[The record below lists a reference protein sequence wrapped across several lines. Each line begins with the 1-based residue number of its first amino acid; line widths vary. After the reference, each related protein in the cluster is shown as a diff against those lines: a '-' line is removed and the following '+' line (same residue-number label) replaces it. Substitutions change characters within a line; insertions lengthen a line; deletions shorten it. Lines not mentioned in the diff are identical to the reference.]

1 MLREVGF
8 FNRILLRELR
18 IVARR
23 ILVFGLSGGVHY
35 NEILSGI
42 LMGYFVSRKMGDMTY
57 VGQAK
62 KIPPNLAHIKTT
74 RLTLSNFP
82 WESLNSYDVLVT
94 LGQIGLFELTFDK
107 EGMRHFKYP
116 PSPDNMTDAQV
127 QAITEFVRGGKGC
140 VAIHTAGLRSHKE
153 FNDMI
158 GGGFVAHGPV
168 HEFTVEV
175 EDRRHPITQ
184 GLQPFTTTDEL
195 FFTEHDSKNIH
206 VLLSAE
212 ENGKK
217 SPQAWVKPY
226 GKGRVAYITL
236 GHDERTF
243 LHPSFLSVVER
254 ATLWAVREI

>member
-1 MLREVGF
+1 MPRK
-8 FNRILLRELR
+8 
-18 IVARR
+18 
-23 ILVFGLSGGVHY
+23 ILVFGLGGGIHY

-42 LMGYFVSRKMGDMTY
+42 LMGYFVAHDMGEIAY

-62 KIPPNLAHIKTT
+62 EIAPALAHLKTT
-74 RLTLSNFP
+74 RLTLTNFP
-82 WESLNSYDVLVT
+82 WETLPQYDVIVT
-94 LGQIGLFELTFDK
+94 LGQIGVFDLRFDEK
-107 EGMRHFKYP
+107 GVRHFKYP
-116 PSPDNMTDAQV
+116 ACPDNITDEQV
-127 QAITEFVRGGKGC
+127 KAIAEFVRSGKGC

-158 GGGFVAHGPV
+158 GGGFVKHGPI

-175 EDRRHPITQ
+175 VDQTHPITR

-195 FFTEHDSKNIH
+195 FFTEHDLSKIH

-212 ENGKK
+212 EDGRK

-226 GKGRVAYITL
+226 GEGRVIYITL

-243 LHPSFLSVVER
+243 LNSSFLRLVER
-254 ATLWAVREI
+254 STLWATRDI